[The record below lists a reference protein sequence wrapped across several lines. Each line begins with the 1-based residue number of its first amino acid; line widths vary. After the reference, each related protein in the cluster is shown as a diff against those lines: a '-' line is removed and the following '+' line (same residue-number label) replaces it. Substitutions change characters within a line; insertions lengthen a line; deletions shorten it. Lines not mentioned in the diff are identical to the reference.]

1 MKNISLAIVFLASFF
16 CNTHAAINQASVDA
30 RVARVRTKMTRD
42 RYGFYGLAALGIAYQ
57 VGVAYVGFKT
67 IYDNRNASQASTPQ
81 EEKTTT
87 FGEMKKALHALFC
100 TQEGLIYN
108 AQLMIGVGSAQFA
121 STLCESLIH
130 PDTLRW
136 YVNNQAP
143 YNQTIK
149 LMVIHL
155 EKLVTE
161 SFDDQAR
168 SKEHEILQLLYN
180 RLARQAEMMCAYVA
194 YKIHYLE
201 DEEKKLAECFATTL
215 ITFHNHW
222 LDSIQKQLS
231 AETHDY
237 QALKNILGE
246 YKEAIRL
253 QMNYFAALEG
263 ETQQE
268 RSMVKRQIEERENNN

>member
-1 MKNISLAIVFLASFF
+1 MKNILLPIVFISSFF
-16 CNTHAAINQASVDA
+16 CNIHAAIIEQVAVDA
-30 RVARVRTKMTRD
+30 RVPRIRTKMMRD

-57 VGVAYVGFKT
+57 IGVAYVGFKT
-67 IYDNRNASQASTPQ
+67 VYDNRNASQASAST
-81 EEKTTT
+81 EEKTTA
-87 FGEMKKALHALFC
+87 FGEMKKALHSLFC

-121 STLCESLIH
+121 SALCESLIH

-149 LMVIHL
+149 ILHIHL
-155 EKLVTE
+155 EKLLTAHL
-161 SFDDQAR
+161 DDQAR
-168 SKEHEILQLLYN
+168 NKEHEILQLLYN

-194 YKIHYLE
+194 YKTHYLE
-201 DEEKKLAECFATTL
+201 DEEKKLAEHFAITL

-222 LDSIQKQLS
+222 LDSIKKQLS
-231 AETHDY
+231 VETYDY
-237 QALKNILGE
+237 QALKNLLDE
-246 YKEAIRL
+246 YKNAIRL

-268 RSMVKRQIEERENNN
+268 RSMVKRQIEERQES